1 MERQQ
6 IPSFPTGDRSIESV
20 EYGTEGV
27 HPRIGSLYAVSE
39 GEERGVQKI
48 FPIIFSVIAEIDIGN
63 DPHTLTLSSE
73 VVTVKTGI
81 RIDKESINR
90 YSGIAHHAEKLI
102 QRISNFV
109 DIMVLTGFRFGY
121 CDWNTLT
128 VRDKD
133 SIGRVCC
140 FVGSS
145 SDLLAST
152 TGDSMAAVKV
162 GTGQIE
168 LVMVAAEQCLPTFLP
183 RTVLAPLPKLP
194 ENCFITGNNFGK
206 DCLGGYQ
213 MPLTTC
219 LELIQDALDDLA
231 KVSLAYIAS
240 LGGCQIRQDFHS
252 YGVFVNEFYQFKE
265 CLGVFLLI
273 TLNTPFCIFKISQDD
288 FTV

>member
-6 IPSFPTGDRSIESV
+6 IPSLPTGNRCIESV
-20 EYGTEGV
+20 EYGAEGV

-39 GEERGVQKI
+39 GQERCIQKI
-48 FPIIFSVIAEIDIGN
+48 FPIIFSVITEINIGN
-63 DPHTLTLSSE
+63 DTHTLTFPSE
-73 VVTVKTGI
+73 VVAVKTGI
-81 RIDKESINR
+81 RINKEPVNWDSC
-90 YSGIAHHAEKLI
+90 IAHHSEKLI
-102 QRISNFV
+102 QRIFNLV
-109 DIMVLTGFRFGY
+109 DIMVLTGFWLGY

-128 VRDKD
+128 VRDKYG
-133 SIGRVCC
+133 IGRMCRLVC
-140 FVGSS
+140 GS

-162 GTGQIE
+162 CTGQIE
-168 LVMVAAEQCLPTFLP
+168 LVMVASEQRFPTFLP

-194 ENCFITGNNFGK
+194 ENCFITENNSGK
-206 DCLGGYQ
+206 DCRSGDQ
-213 MPLTTC
+213 MPLTAR

-231 KVSLAYIAS
+231 KVTLAHIAS

-273 TLNTPFCIFKISQDD
+273 TLNTPFCILY
-288 FTV
+288 V